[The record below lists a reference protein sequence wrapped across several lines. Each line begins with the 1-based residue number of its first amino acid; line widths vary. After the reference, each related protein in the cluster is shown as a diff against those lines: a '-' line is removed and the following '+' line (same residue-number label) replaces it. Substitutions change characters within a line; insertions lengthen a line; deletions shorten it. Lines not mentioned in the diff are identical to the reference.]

1 MNILITGGSA
11 GMGREAA
18 LCLAENK
25 NNHILLTGRNIETLK
40 EVASVSKNNNIS
52 YFVIDFSGLK
62 SQKDDFVDYIGTLF
76 SGIDILINNAGYLV
90 NKRFEELGEH
100 EIKLM
105 MEINFFAPASL
116 IRLLLPFMKKG
127 SHIVN
132 ISSMG
137 GFQGS
142 VKYSGLSCYSA
153 SKAAIA
159 TLSECLATEFSEKGI
174 SVNCL
179 APGSVQTEMFRNAFP
194 GYTAPVTAEEMGQF
208 IAYFALNGNKFFNG
222 KILPVALSNP

>member
-105 MEINFFAPASL
+105 MEINFFAPAAL
-116 IRLLLPFMKKG
+116 NRLLLPFMKKG
-127 SHIVN
+127 CSYEIGSFSSLTLHIASTSLLACFDGRKSCKLLPTN
-132 ISSMG
+132 SSI
-137 GFQGS
+137 FS
-142 VKYSGLSCYSA
+142 PKY
-153 SKAAIA
+153 
-159 TLSECLATEFSEKGI
+159 
-174 SVNCL
+174 L
-179 APGSVQTEMFRNAFP
+179 APLGLAYKNVPNASNTN
-194 GYTAPVTAEEMGQF
+194 TA
-208 IAYFALNGNKFFNG
+208 
-222 KILPVALSNP
+222 S

>member
-62 SQKDDFVDYIGTLF
+62 SQKHDFVDYIGTLF

-105 MEINFFAPASL
+105 MEINFFAPAAL

-159 TLSECLATEFSEKGI
+159 TLSECLATEFAEKGI